1 MHHCGSETFIWS
13 VCTFHCKCFPG
24 RPGLNHIPLGAHCVP
39 VYDCDSVPSA
49 KSWRGW
55 DEMLTR
61 LCRAVPCCLFH
72 PVINKAQSSVM
83 GPVGPQSILADGRG
97 AANGSRCKPWPS
109 FSPARPSLPAPPGYS
124 GREALGH
131 PPPGK
136 RCPVHHRL
144 GLIVSGL
151 EDTLHGAAL
160 RRPIMV
166 AYALHDLWHPRQ
178 RLFLASE
185 QRLDQLLLCFY
196 FPSPL
201 RCRNWPPSGSPWP
214 GQAGGFQNEWGAAG

>member
-83 GPVGPQSILADGRG
+83 GPAGPQSILADGRG

-124 GREALGH
+124 GLRSTWASSTWKTMSCTSLLRLNCEQLGGH
-131 PPPGK
+131 PAWGG
-136 RCPVHHRL
+136 V
-144 GLIVSGL
+144 
-151 EDTLHGAAL
+151 TQ
-160 RRPIMV
+160 
-166 AYALHDLWHPRQ
+166 AYYGGIC
-178 RLFLASE
+178 AS
-185 QRLDQLLLCFY
+185 
-196 FPSPL
+196 
-201 RCRNWPPSGSPWP
+201 
-214 GQAGGFQNEWGAAG
+214 